1 MAYFRRCVRVL
12 RTTVNPLL
20 TFCCLARQV
29 VELLHRHGVL

>member
-1 MAYFRRCVRVL
+1 MAYFHRCVRVL

-20 TFCCLARQV
+20 TFGFLVWQV